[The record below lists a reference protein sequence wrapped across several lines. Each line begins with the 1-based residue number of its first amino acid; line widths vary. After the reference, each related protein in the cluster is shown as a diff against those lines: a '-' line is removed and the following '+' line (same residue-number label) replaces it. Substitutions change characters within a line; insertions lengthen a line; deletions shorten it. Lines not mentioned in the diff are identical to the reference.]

1 MSNVEL
7 VNAFLTAIHFDRFAE
22 IEARHLP
29 NATFYSFRGPIL
41 RDSLAIADWHREFLK
56 DYADCNY
63 TDIEYVDAGDTV
75 CVRATIQAKGYDWRS
90 FQQRV
95 LEVFEF
101 EADGIAERR
110 QFGMFPDIELEK
122 PANASLTAATAFKGG
137 DAGATATAL
146 EGFYAA
152 LLAGDLDSAATFLD
166 PKASLIDSV
175 YGVATGPEQMLG
187 LLQALPRPLFG
198 SWRVTHTYAGPKDG
212 IAELRIDPHR
222 PRLAQWVRVVEG
234 KIMVIENYWML
245 REIGIE
251 PRFHRERHPRQ
262 VIMPT

>member
-1 MSNVEL
+1 MSNVDL

-29 NATFYSFRGPIL
+29 DATFYSFRGPIL

-90 FQQRV
+90 FEQRV

-101 EADGIAERR
+101 EAGSIAERR
-110 QFGMFPDIELEK
+110 QFAMFPDLALDK
-122 PANASLTAATAFKGG
+122 PAAASMTAAKGFRGG
-137 DAGATATAL
+137 DVSTTAAAI

-152 LLAGDLDSAATFLD
+152 LLGGDLDSAAQYLD

-187 LLQALPRPLFG
+187 LLQALPRPMFG
-198 SWRVTHTYAGPKDG
+198 SWRASHSYAGPKDG
-212 IAELRIDPHR
+212 VVELRIDPGR
-222 PRLAQWVRVVEG
+222 PRLAQWVRMVEG

-251 PRFHRERHPRQ
+251 PRFHRERHMRQ
-262 VIMPT
+262 VILPT